1 MIMNIG
7 IVGIFFD
14 NFNFNYHNLMFPNPL
29 TFIFQLFMYIKNV
42 LSSDQAKQAKHCL
55 TYLYDI

>member
-55 TYLYDI
+55 T